1 MHFESPLPVTRV
13 TSVDSFTLQDLFRR
27 CCPGKPPMEVGQLM
41 DYLVDW
47 IIKVMTV
54 LYRTPD
60 EIRRS
65 LAAGVREAEAQV
77 SPWAWHGW

>member
-1 MHFESPLPVTRV
+1 
-13 TSVDSFTLQDLFRR
+13 
-27 CCPGKPPMEVGQLM
+27 MEVGQLM